1 VADAARVLGPAI
13 RPARKRAASR
23 LAPEYRDAVDAA
35 VALLHDF
42 RDRLKEP
49 PDAASRTLDDAA
61 SVANLWPE
69 WQAVWAEAMLCLPEV
84 LAAAEQLKL
93 AKEYTEA
100 QLTAELLEA
109 PLWHQAYAK
118 PRGYPGDYLV
128 MDHIYRGAPEG
139 DTRFGRMAHALG
151 VQIGQF
157 VVQRKNFVA
166 RAIRGTL
173 LQSEGGAAP
182 RIASL
187 GCGPAREVVEVLE
200 SGALRGR
207 ATRFVLVDQ
216 DAEALRLA
224 GERIGVA
231 QVAREDARGAD
242 VELRHQSVL
251 RLLREQDPYQL
262 LGSPDLIYSAG
273 LFDYFSD
280 RTCRVL
286 TQRLYAA
293 LRPGGLLLLGNMKA
307 ATDMIWPLELIADW
321 SLRYRSAEAVLDWA
335 EGLPGAQ
342 ISLSTESTGYDY
354 LLGLRKT

>member
-1 VADAARVLGPAI
+1 M
-13 RPARKRAASR
+13 
-23 LAPEYRDAVDAA
+23 DAA
-35 VALLHDF
+35 VELLHDF
-42 RDRLKEP
+42 RDRLEASP
-49 PDAASRTLDDAA
+49 ERPAGSPDDSKTVAA
-61 SVANLWPE
+61 LWPE

-100 QLTAELLEA
+100 TLTAELLEA
-109 PLWHQAYAK
+109 PLWRQAYAK
-118 PRGYPGDYLV
+118 PRGYPGDYVV
-128 MDHIYRGAPEG
+128 MDHIYRGVQDGA
-139 DTRFGRMAHALG
+139 TRFGRVAHALG

-157 VVQRKNFVA
+157 VVQRKNYVA
-166 RAIRGTL
+166 RAIRGAL
-173 LQSEGGAAP
+173 LQSEDGVVP

-187 GCGPAREVVEVLE
+187 GCGPAQELVEVVE
-200 SGALRGR
+200 SGTLRGR
-207 ATRFVLVDQ
+207 AARFVLVDQ
-216 DAEALRLA
+216 DAEALRHA
-224 GERIGVA
+224 GVRIAEA
-231 QVAREDARGAD
+231 QMMRDDARAAD
-242 VELRHQSVL
+242 VELRHHSVL
-251 RLLREQDPYQL
+251 RLLREDDPAQL

-286 TQRLYAA
+286 TQRLNAA

-342 ISLSTESTGYDY
+342 ISLTTESTGYDY
-354 LLGLRKT
+354 LLGLRKS